1 MGYGKGAYGSCVY
14 PPLPDPDEE
23 PAVDVLPE
31 VDEEEEELEDMV
43 VGGWSDPLVWF
54 WLFEGAVDAGWWVVG
69 A

>member
-1 MGYGKGAYGSCVY
+1 MY
-14 PPLPDPDEE
+14 PLPDPDEE

-43 VGGWSDPLVWF
+43 VGGWRDPFV
-54 WLFEGAVDAGWWVVG
+54 WLFEGAVDAGCWVVG